1 MRRLTVL
8 ATLCA
13 ALVLFTALGCTAKK
27 TNTNAAKKNTTTAN
41 PSVVNGS
48 SSANTAVT
56 NLNVAVQ
63 STEEQDLQRIASSFT
78 ERYGSFSNQSDYTN
92 FESLYAF
99 MTTAFAQQTK
109 NTVQQDRA
117 KAHDNTVYY
126 GMTTKRTSVQTLA
139 YDTNAGTARLS
150 VQTLRHESVGSTTS
164 RTYPESMTITMQ
176 KEHDVWKVSAA
187 EWDQQGK

>member
-13 ALVLFTALGCTAKK
+13 SLILFTALGCTAKK
-27 TNTNAAKKNTTTAN
+27 ASTSATKKTIASTLN
-41 PSVVNGS
+41 
-48 SSANTAVT
+48 SSANNGTLTNTAVT
-56 NLNVAVQ
+56 NLNVAVP
-63 STEEQDLQRIASSFT
+63 STEEQDLQRIASSFA

-99 MTTAFAQQTK
+99 MTASFVAQTK

-126 GMTTKRTSVQTLA
+126 GITTKRVSVQTLA
-139 YDTNAGTARLS
+139 YDTDAGTARLS

-176 KEHDVWKVSAA
+176 KENGVWKVSAA